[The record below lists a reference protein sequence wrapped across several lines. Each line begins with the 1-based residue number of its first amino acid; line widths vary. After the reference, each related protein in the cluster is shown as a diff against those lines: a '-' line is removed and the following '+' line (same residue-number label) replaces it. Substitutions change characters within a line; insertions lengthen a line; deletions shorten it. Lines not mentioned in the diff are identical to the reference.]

1 MTIKLGVT
9 LTVLALVTS
18 STGCG
23 RQKPE
28 SGTVDAPK
36 DNTSAAVVGDT
47 TTKMS
52 LQWGPAPAV
61 FPAGAKMAVV
71 SGDPSKAELFQVQL
85 SMPDGY
91 KIPPHFHP
99 TDEVVE
105 VKEGTFLVGMGDTFD
120 PKKTSPMKQGEKK
133 SVPAN
138 THHFGIAQGA
148 TIVAVSAKGP
158 FALTY
163 VHPADDPRKKGSTP

>member
-9 LTVLALVTS
+9 LAVLALVTS
-18 STGCG
+18 GTGCSK
-23 RQKPE
+23 QKPE
-28 SGTVDAPK
+28 SGAVDATK
-36 DNTSAAVVGDT
+36 DSASAAVVGDT
-47 TTKMS
+47 TTAVS
-52 LQWGPAPAV
+52 LQGGPAPAV
-61 FPAGAKMAVV
+61 VPAGAKMAVV
-71 SGDPSKAELFQVQL
+71 SGDPSKAELFQVEL

-105 VKEGTFLVGMGDTFD
+105 VKEGVFLVGMGDTFD
-120 PKKTSPMKQGEKK
+120 LKKTNPMKKGEKG

-138 THHFGIAQGA
+138 MHHFGSAQGA
-148 TIVAVSAKGP
+148 TIVAVSARGP

-163 VHPADDPRKKGSTP
+163 VNPADDPRKKGSTP

>member
-1 MTIKLGVT
+1 MTVKLGIILAV
-9 LTVLALVTS
+9 VALVTS
-18 STGCG
+18 GTGCS

-28 SGTVDAPK
+28 SGTVDAAK
-36 DNTSAAVVGDT
+36 DSASAAVVGDT
-47 TTKMS
+47 TTKAS

-71 SGDPSKAELFQVQL
+71 SGDPSKAELFMVEL

-91 KIPPHFHP
+91 KVPPHFHP
-99 TDEVVE
+99 TDEVVD
-105 VKEGTFLVGMGDTFD
+105 VKEGTFLVGMGDTLD
-120 PKKTSPMKQGEKK
+120 PKKTGPMKQGDKAT
-133 SVPAN
+133 VPAN
-138 THHFGIAQGA
+138 THHFGIARGA

-163 VHPADDPRKKGSTP
+163 VNPADDPRKKPSTP

>member
-1 MTIKLGVT
+1 MTTKLGVT
-9 LTVLALVTS
+9 LTILALVTS
-18 STGCG
+18 GSGCG
-23 RQKPE
+23 GQKPE
-28 SGTVDAPK
+28 SGTADATK
-36 DNTSAAVVGDT
+36 DSTSAAAVGDT
-47 TTKMS
+47 TTKVS

-120 PKKTSPMKQGEKK
+120 PKKTSPMKQGEKGT
-133 SVPAN
+133 VPAKA
-138 THHFGIAQGA
+138 HHFAIAQGA
-148 TIVAVSAKGP
+148 TIVAVSARGP
-158 FALTY
+158 FVLTY
-163 VHPADDPRKKGSTP
+163 VNPADDPQKKGSTP